1 MSGLFGAL
9 SVSANALQMFDKALS
24 NVQNNV
30 NNASTPGFAKQRVT
44 TVALPFAPNQGL
56 PGGITT
62 SELESSR
69 DEYAEQAVRQ
79 EQYKYSG
86 YQETASDLSRIEG
99 LFDVSG
105 QSGVP
110 SAMSKLFQAFSAWS
124 VAPSDTLPRQQ
135 VIDAATSLASS
146 FNDVASELGSASQSL
161 DQQVHDAVSAIN
173 DLSSQI
179 RDINVQTQRNLA
191 TRSDPSLDARLHE
204 TLASL
209 AQYTDFTALRQS
221 DGTVTVLM
229 GGQVPLV
236 NGDKQCALTADS
248 SGAQTMIR
256 DAQGNDVTAQATTGK
271 LGALM
276 EMRNTTLPSYMSDL
290 NRLAAGLADGINAT
304 LAAGVDANGNAG
316 AALFAYNSASD
327 AASSLRVT
335 SITTAELAAA
345 TPDKPGGNG
354 NALNL
359 TELANQPELDGLA
372 YTAFYG
378 QLATHVGQALDS
390 AKANQD
396 THEQLLLQARSMRDD
411 TSGVSLDEEA
421 AKLLEFQRAY
431 EATAQFINVL
441 NQLTQDVL
449 NILPL

>member
-1 MSGLFGAL
+1 
-9 SVSANALQMFDKALS
+9 MFDKALL
-24 NVQNNV
+24 NTGNNV

-62 SELESSR
+62 AELESSR

-135 VIDAATSLASS
+135 VIDAATGLASS
-146 FNDVASELGSASQSL
+146 FNDVASELGSASQNL

-236 NGDKQCALTADS
+236 NGDKQYALTANS
-248 SGAQTMIR
+248 SSAQTTVIR

-276 EMRNTTLPSYMSDL
+276 EMRNTTLPSYVSDL

-378 QLATHVGQALDS
+378 QLATQVGQALDS

-411 TSGVSLDEEA
+411 ISGVSLDEEA

-431 EATAQFINVL
+431 EATAQFITVL